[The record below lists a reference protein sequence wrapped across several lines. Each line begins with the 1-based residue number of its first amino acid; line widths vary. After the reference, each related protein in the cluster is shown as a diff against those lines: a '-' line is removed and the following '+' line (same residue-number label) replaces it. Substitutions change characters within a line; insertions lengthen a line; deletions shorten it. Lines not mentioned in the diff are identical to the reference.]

1 MPDEPRHIVVGEPD
15 ATDFL
20 PVELG
25 EEEEVNSDE

>member
-15 ATDFL
+15 ATEFL

-25 EEEEVNSDE
+25 EEEENGDE